1 MAGIADLKKK
11 VGYVGPTVSDIPR
24 EFGEGEHFVKLAY
37 ITPAE
42 ASLLEKVD
50 LHDSNPPHTGP
61 EIKNIPNYNDF
72 GGGGRYGGYRSGAAM
87 SAAEKGNFGSK
98 DVKASGMTQKEA
110 KAIAAGAKA
119 AAQGQKASK
128 AFQQAQKQQTT
139 TTPTTKTPDD
149 DKEYTSSIIDALFT
163 GKTYKKE
170 TQAERIKKQIANLQ
184 PRFQNQ
190 LLNRLKPL
198 GITNLDQLTDAALTQ
213 AYNEGDMS
221 LDELKGAL
229 MNPANYVQAA
239 YGELAF
245 GGLPTIGQ
253 MAVPLTMGQFM
264 YDVFTDQPKNL
275 MAAMGPFDV
284 DLAPYQGSV
293 MNFSPQQMQ
302 DLSNL
307 QGGLTNT
314 QIGQTIQGTL
324 GRAESQQA
332 TRGPQ
337 EIYVPPTGGPVGGA
351 VGGGAV
357 GGGAVGGTTGPQIDF
372 NALYNSMTE
381 AQKATIDKITQLPEY
396 DLPFG
401 VRYIQQGGP
410 LF

>member
-1 MAGIADLKKK
+1 MSNLKKLEKK
-11 VGYVGPTVSDIPR
+11 VGYVGPTVSNVPR

-37 ITPAE
+37 ITPDE
-42 ASLLEKVD
+42 AKLLKKID
-50 LHDSNPPHTGP
+50 MYDSNPPHTGP
-61 EIKNIPNYNDF
+61 EIKGIPNYNDF
-72 GGGGRYGGYRSGAAM
+72 GGGGKYGGYKSGEAM

-98 DVKASGMTQKEA
+98 DVKASMTQKEA

-119 AAQGQKASK
+119 AAQGQKASQ
-128 AFQQAQKQQTT
+128 AFQQQQKQQTT
-139 TTPTTKTPDD
+139 TTPTTDTPDD
-149 DKEYTSSIIDALFT
+149 DTEYTSSIIDALFT
-163 GKTYKKE
+163 GKTYKKQ
-170 TQAERIKKQIANLQ
+170 TQAEKIKQQIANLQ

-213 AYNEGDMS
+213 AYNEGDIS

-229 MNPANYVQAA
+229 MNPANYGQAL

-314 QIGQTIQGTL
+314 QIGQAIQGTL
-324 GRAESQQA
+324 GQAESQQA
-332 TRGPQ
+332 TKGPQ
-337 EIYVPPTGGPVGGA
+337 EIYVPPTGGAVDGG
-351 VGGGAV
+351 VGGGV
-357 GGGAVGGTTGPQIDF
+357 DGGVGGTTGPQIDF

>member
-50 LHDSNPPHTGP
+50 LHDSNPTHTGP
-61 EIKNIPNYNDF
+61 EKKGIPNYNDF
-72 GGGGRYGGYRSGAAM
+72 SGKGKYGGFKSGEAM

-98 DVKASGMTQKEA
+98 DVKASMTQKEA

-119 AAQGQKASK
+119 AAQGQKASQ
-128 AFQQAQKQQTT
+128 AFQQQQKQQTT
-139 TTPTTKTPDD
+139 TTPTTDTPDD
-149 DKEYTSSIIDALFT
+149 DTEYTSSIIDALFT
-163 GKTYKKE
+163 GKTYKKQ
-170 TQAERIKKQIANLQ
+170 TQAEKIKQQIANLQ

-213 AYNEGDMS
+213 AYNEGDIS

-229 MNPANYVQAA
+229 MNPANYGQAL

-314 QIGQTIQGTL
+314 QIGQAIQGTL
-324 GRAESQQA
+324 GQAESQQA
-332 TRGPQ
+332 TKGPQ
-337 EIYVPPTGGPVGGA
+337 EIYVPPTGGAVDGG
-351 VGGGAV
+351 VGGGV
-357 GGGAVGGTTGPQIDF
+357 DGGVGGTTGPQIDF

>member
-61 EIKNIPNYNDF
+61 EIKGIPNYNDF
-72 GGGGRYGGYRSGAAM
+72 DGKGGYRSGAAM
-87 SAAEKGNFGSK
+87 SAAERGDFGSK

-119 AAQGQKASK
+119 AAQGQKASQ

-139 TTPTTKTPDD
+139 TTPTTTTPDD

-170 TQAERIKKQIANLQ
+170 TPAERIKKQIANLQ

-213 AYNEGDMS
+213 AYNEGDIS

-229 MNPANYVQAA
+229 MNPANYGQAL

-293 MNFSPQQMQ
+293 MNFNPQQMQ

-314 QIGQTIQGTL
+314 QIGQAIQGTL
-324 GRAESQQA
+324 GQAESQQA

-337 EIYVPPTGGPVGGA
+337 EIYVPPTGGAVGDGA

-357 GGGAVGGTTGPQIDF
+357 GGGAGGTTGPQVDF

-396 DLPFG
+396 DLAFG